1 MHPQYVL
8 ENGVD
13 FAHFKYVHKTPI
25 VPVFTRHDF
34 AEPVSFVDFTITFEG
49 DDNQK
54 IEDIDSRV
62 EAINGGLGI
71 AVTKSWGMIDNRT
84 ISAITPVD
92 ESTSDVRFM
101 VHIGRTPGKDS
112 ERAETKA
119 REFGLEVIRQF
130 EQDVEIWRH
139 QRYSDPPALATAEHE
154 GFTAIRTW
162 AKQFYPRR
170 ARRIPERL
178 KRLNTPLRVF
188 QVATGNVGSEMIK
201 RIALRPDLELI
212 GVHCY
217 SPDKV
222 GKDTGELAGI
232 AANGVKATGS
242 ISEII
247 AAKPDVVTFHGVFPD
262 EDLYVKVLEAGI
274 NIVTT
279 ADWITGWH
287 RDTNHPHPSGKPV
300 SQLLQEA
307 GESGGATFYG
317 TGMNPGLNQI
327 LGVVCSADVAE
338 IENVTTIESVDVSCH
353 HSKDT
358 WIEVGYGLPVDD
370 PEIPAKLEKY
380 TRVFAD
386 SVLMMADCFDL
397 TLDEVKFSYELGACT
412 KDVDL
417 GWYTLPKGSLG
428 GNYIKYQGMVDGVPR
443 VETHLEWQMTP
454 HTDPSWHIKGCY
466 ITQIMGD
473 PCVYNKHMIFPK
485 PGVDLS
491 NPANFASIGMTVTG
505 MPALAAIA
513 GVVAAPP
520 GLMTSADLPLRGFA
534 GRFVR

>member
-1 MHPQYVL
+1 
-8 ENGVD
+8 
-13 FAHFKYVHKTPI
+13 
-25 VPVFTRHDF
+25 
-34 AEPVSFVDFTITFEG
+34 
-49 DDNQK
+49 
-54 IEDIDSRV
+54 
-62 EAINGGLGI
+62 
-71 AVTKSWGMIDNRT
+71 MI
-84 ISAITPVD
+84 
-92 ESTSDVRFM
+92 
-101 VHIGRTPGKDS
+101 
-112 ERAETKA
+112 
-119 REFGLEVIRQF
+119 
-130 EQDVEIWRH
+130 
-139 QRYSDPPALATAEHE
+139 
-154 GFTAIRTW
+154 
-162 AKQFYPRR
+162 
-170 ARRIPERL
+170 
-178 KRLNTPLRVF
+178 RVF

-201 RIALRPDLELI
+201 RIATQPDLELV

-217 SPDKV
+217 SPEKV
-222 GKDTGELAGI
+222 GRDAGELAGI
-232 AANGVKATGS
+232 EPNGVTATGTVD
-242 ISEII
+242 EII
-247 AAKPDVVTFHGVFPD
+247 AAKPDVLTFHGVFPD

-300 SQLLQEA
+300 TQLLAEA
-307 GESGGATFYG
+307 CEKGGATFYG

-370 PEIPAKLEKY
+370 PSIPAKLEKY

-386 SVLMMADCFDL
+386 SVLMMADCFGL
-397 TLDEVKFSYELGACT
+397 KLDEVKFSYELGACT

-454 HTDPSWHIKGCY
+454 HTDPSWNIKGCY
-466 ITQIMGD
+466 ITQIKGD
-473 PCVYNKHMIFPK
+473 PCIYNKHMIFPK

-491 NPANFASIGMTVTG
+491 NPDNFASIGMTVTG
-505 MPALAAIA
+505 MPALAAIKS
-513 GVVAAPP
+513 VVAARP
-520 GLMTSADLPLRGFA
+520 GTDHQRRPAAARVRRAVQEVGALQDACRRHRRGVRGGGSRSCVRRCRGAGAGSTRCEPLGVFLFA
-534 GRFVR
+534 SLVEQLVVRLAGEGELVDVG

>member
-1 MHPQYVL
+1 MT
-8 ENGVD
+8 
-13 FAHFKYVHKTPI
+13 ARPI
-25 VPVFTRHDF
+25 
-34 AEPVSFVDFTITFEG
+34 
-49 DDNQK
+49 
-54 IEDIDSRV
+54 
-62 EAINGGLGI
+62 
-71 AVTKSWGMIDNRT
+71 
-84 ISAITPVD
+84 
-92 ESTSDVRFM
+92 
-101 VHIGRTPGKDS
+101 
-112 ERAETKA
+112 
-119 REFGLEVIRQF
+119 
-130 EQDVEIWRH
+130 
-139 QRYSDPPALATAEHE
+139 
-154 GFTAIRTW
+154 
-162 AKQFYPRR
+162 
-170 ARRIPERL
+170 
-178 KRLNTPLRVF
+178 RVF

-201 RIALRPDLELI
+201 RIAAQPDLELI

-217 SPDKV
+217 SPEKIGRDA
-222 GKDTGELAGI
+222 GELAGL
-232 AANGVKATGS
+232 APNGVKATGS
-242 ISEII
+242 LEEII
-247 AAKPDVVTFHGVFPD
+247 AAKPDVLTFHGVFPD

-287 RDTNHPHPSGKPV
+287 RDRNHPHPSGKPV

-307 GESGGATFYG
+307 CVKGGATFYG

-338 IENVTTIESVDVSCH
+338 IENITTIESVDVSCH

-386 SVLMMADCFDL
+386 SVLLMADCFDVA
-397 TLDEVKFSYELGACT
+397 LDEVKFSYELGACT

-428 GNYIKYQGMVDGVPR
+428 GNYIKYQGMVAGVPR

-454 HTDPSWHIKGCY
+454 HTDPSWNIKGCY
-466 ITQIMGD
+466 ITQITGD

-491 NPANFASIGMTVTG
+491 NPENFASIGMTVTG
-505 MPALAAIA
+505 MPALASIKS
-513 GVVAAPP
+513 VVAARP
-520 GLMTSADLPLRGFA
+520 GLITSADLPLRGFA
-534 GRFVR
+534 GRFKQ